1 MKTTA
6 SPLLEAA
13 LAYARR
19 GWRVHPLKKL
29 DKTPI
34 SKNGCKDAT
43 LDEQQIRK
51 WWTTFPDANIGL
63 ATGYDFFVID
73 VDPDGMQWMEANELP
88 VTVES
93 VTGRQGRHLLY
104 KMQNATIGN
113 SVSLLSKGVDV
124 RGVGGYIVAP
134 PSQTLICTSCGQ
146 TPDKHKAGC
155 DSKET
160 RVSPYQW
167 VDCDDDVPVNECSEA
182 PPWLFDACVKFS
194 APSEN
199 KTKFTLPDRI
209 MHPKQHMTLWKYACS
224 IRAST
229 MKTEDEIYEMVWEA
243 SQRCEEIPP
252 SKNVR
257 KIVTSACKYPAGLS
271 PDFAEK
277 AMNKFLKTLDHE
289 PGQKNP
295 PPEPEEPEEE
305 DDGSAKPK
313 LHPNKL
319 AAAILKDVNIIN
331 VCTNLYEYSENHWQM
346 INKSRLRALAMEYDS
361 QVWTS
366 QKRRGEVA
374 SFIEDETHRS
384 TQEWRRL
391 QQWEVP
397 VANGVVDI
405 RSMSLRPHRPED
417 YLQACSPVPFYP
429 DALTSELPRCMDTY
443 FKNDPER
450 ELKIAAL
457 QEFFGYCLMPHAR
470 YKKALLCV
478 GESDCGKS
486 MIAKIIRMLV
496 GDRNTCAVG
505 VEDMDDPRK
514 RAPLLGKMVNILS
527 ELTSNSMIA
536 DGGFKTLVST
546 EEPIL
551 FDPKNIT
558 PIMDTPISKHVI
570 ITNILP
576 AINDRS
582 WGTYNRL
589 LIISFL
595 NIIPLHLQDRNI
607 EDKLERELPGILLW
621 ALEGAQR
628 LYHNKGVF
636 TSAGV
641 EEVKRY
647 RRQQDPMSGFLSDEC
662 VVGADQ
668 KCHLPDLRDAF
679 SKWVGK
685 QEDPRRF
692 AEKIRAQG
700 FEVTENPQWIGDS
713 KKRVVL
719 GLSLRKRDVRGE
731 LSESDDSE

>member
-1 MKTTA
+1 M
-6 SPLLEAA
+6 
-13 LAYARR
+13 
-19 GWRVHPLKKL
+19 

-51 WWTTFPDANIGL
+51 WWATFPSANIGL
-63 ATGYDFFVID
+63 ATGHEFFVID
-73 VDPDGMQWMEANELP
+73 IDPDGMQWMEANDLP
-88 VTVES
+88 ATNEAI
-93 VTGRQGRHLLY
+93 TGRKGRHLLY
-104 KMQNATIGN
+104 RMPNSVIGN
-113 SVSLLSKGVDV
+113 SVSQISKGVDV

-134 PSQTLICTSCGQ
+134 PSQTIVCIDCGQ
-146 TPDKHKAGC
+146 TIDKHRQGC
-155 DSKET
+155 KQSGEKISE
-160 RVSPYQW
+160 YQW
-167 VDCDDDVPVNECSEA
+167 VDCDGDVPELQCSEA
-182 PPWLFDACVKFS
+182 PPWLMDACVKLS

-199 KTKFTLPDRI
+199 KSKFTLPDRI
-209 MHPKQHMTLWKYACS
+209 MHPHQHMTLWKYACS
-224 IRAST
+224 IRSST
-229 MKTEDEIYEMVWEA
+229 MKTEEEIYEMVWDA

-257 KIVTSACKYPAGLS
+257 KIVSSACKYPAGLS
-271 PDFAEK
+271 PEYAEK
-277 AMNKFLKTLDHE
+277 AMGKFLRTLGSE
-289 PGQKNP
+289 PDPRSESTQP
-295 PPEPEEPEEE
+295 EQPEIEPED

-331 VCTNLYEYSENHWQM
+331 VSTNLYEYSENHWQM

-361 QVWTS
+361 PVWTA
-366 QKRRGEVA
+366 QKRRSEVA
-374 SFIEDETHRS
+374 SYIEDITHRS

-391 QQWEVP
+391 QQYEVP

-429 DALTSELPRCMDTY
+429 DALTSELHRCMDTY

-450 ELKIAAL
+450 DLKISAL

-470 YKKALLCV
+470 YKKALVCI

-496 GDRNTCAVG
+496 GEQNTCSIS

-514 RAPLLGKMVNILS
+514 RAPLLGKMVNLLT
-527 ELTSNSMIA
+527 ELTSNAMIA

-551 FDPKNIT
+551 FDPKNLT
-558 PIMDTPISKHVI
+558 PIMDTPTSKHVI
-570 ITNILP
+570 ISNILP
-576 AINDRS
+576 TINDRS
-582 WGTYNRL
+582 MGTYNRL
-589 LIISFL
+589 LIIRFL
-595 NIIPLHLQDRNI
+595 NIIPIFMQDKNL
-607 EDKLERELPGILLW
+607 EDKLQRELPGILLW

-628 LYHNKGVF
+628 LYHNRGVF
-636 TSAGV
+636 SAAGV

-647 RRQQDPMSGFLSDEC
+647 RRQQDPMSGFLADVC
-662 VVGADQ
+662 VVAEGK

-685 QEDPRRF
+685 TEDPRKF
-692 AEKIRAQG
+692 ADKIRAQG
-700 FEVTENPQWIGDS
+700 FAVSDNPEWIGAF
-713 KKRVVL
+713 KKRVVY
-719 GLSLRKRDVRGE
+719 GIDIRVPDSQGEINERGDTE
-731 LSESDDSE
+731 